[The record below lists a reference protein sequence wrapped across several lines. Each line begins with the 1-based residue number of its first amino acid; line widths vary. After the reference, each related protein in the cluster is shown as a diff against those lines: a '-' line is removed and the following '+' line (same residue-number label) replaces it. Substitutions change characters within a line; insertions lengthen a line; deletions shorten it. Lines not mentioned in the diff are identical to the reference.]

1 MHYHSNSYINTMPT
15 ECLNV
20 KSLASFDIT
29 KINFEETEHLRVDR
43 DSWQVQASADFFYI
57 LQMFDNIP
65 NICSEWAPGSREL
78 RHGTPPAY
86 TGQTLCLVL

>member
-1 MHYHSNSYINTMPT
+1 MPT

-43 DSWQVQASADFFYI
+43 DSWQ
-57 LQMFDNIP
+57 MFDNIP

-78 RHGTPPAY
+78 RLGTPPAY
-86 TGQTLCLVL
+86 TGQTLCRAW